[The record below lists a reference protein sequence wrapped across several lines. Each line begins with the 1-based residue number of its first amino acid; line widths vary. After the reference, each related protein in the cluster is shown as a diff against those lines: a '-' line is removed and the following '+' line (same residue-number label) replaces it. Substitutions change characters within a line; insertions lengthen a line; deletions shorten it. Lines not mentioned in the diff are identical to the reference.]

1 MLCEAT
7 GVKQDIYVL
16 QGLNSVNVLYAETNQ
31 TTHGTTFILI
41 VIICMRTVAFSAT
54 SLWLYVYWSVVNLSR
69 GFGSVTKNLPNKL
82 EKVGRICEKN
92 NFVLSVS
99 ICSFSTAT
107 CDRACRGSFWSLFY
121 LWATSSK
128 DEDHLGLKAIGATHW
143 FQGEFFQRQSNLLCS
158 VFNQTSCY
166 KWELRSK

>member
-54 SLWLYVYWSVVNLSR
+54 SLWLYVY
-69 GFGSVTKNLPNKL
+69 
-82 EKVGRICEKN
+82 
-92 NFVLSVS
+92 
-99 ICSFSTAT
+99 
-107 CDRACRGSFWSLFY
+107 
-121 LWATSSK
+121 
-128 DEDHLGLKAIGATHW
+128 
-143 FQGEFFQRQSNLLCS
+143 
-158 VFNQTSCY
+158 
-166 KWELRSK
+166 